1 MDSDYQHNYS
11 DLKQSVFSI
20 DGRQRKA
27 ATMVKVLDDKFCGD
41 LAGKSVLSVGGSSGI
56 IEEYLARYFRDVVS
70 VDIDEKAINFAREK
84 FSRPNLQFEIGD
96 AMNLRFETE
105 SFDVV
110 ICAHV
115 YEHVP
120 DSSRM
125 ISEIFR
131 VLKPGGSVYFAAGNR
146 ISVIEPHYKLP
157 FLSIPPRPV
166 SNLYLRLAGKGTHY
180 YEKHLTYWGLKN
192 LVRDFEVAD
201 YTAAL
206 IEDPERYDT
215 GYMVSPGS
223 ATQRLGKWL
232 ARHVT
237 WLMPSW
243 IWVLTKPSA

>member
-1 MDSDYQHNYS
+1 MESDYQHNYS
-11 DLKQSVFSI
+11 DLKQSVFNI

-27 ATMVKVLDDKFCGD
+27 TTMVKVLDDKLAGD

-56 IEEYLARYFRDVVS
+56 IEDYLAQYFGDVVS
-70 VDIDEKAINFAREK
+70 VDIDEKAINFAREQ
-84 FSRPNLQFEIGD
+84 FERPNLQFEIGD
-96 AMNLRFETE
+96 AMNLRFEAE

-125 ISEIFR
+125 IDEIFR

-166 SNLYLRLAGKGTHY
+166 SNLYLRLTGKGTHY
-180 YEKHLTYWGLKN
+180 YEKHLTYWGLKR
-192 LVRDFEVAD
+192 LVRDFTVSD

-206 IEDPERYDT
+206 IEDPERYET
-215 GYMVSPGS
+215 AYMVSPGS
-223 ATQRLGKWL
+223 ATQRLGTWL
-232 ARHVT
+232 ARYVT

-243 IWVLTKPSA
+243 IWVLTKPST